1 MPSEA
6 LVDFDFAPLI
16 GDGITRTHEDT
27 HGAQHA
33 LQLVTTRA
41 TGGHTGDVAEE
52 PAKEASKSARTVDC
66 PSCARVVAG
75 RYVLLARC
83 DGQRHLRLDAAREC
97 H

>member
-1 MPSEA
+1 VPSEA

-52 PAKEASKSARTVDC
+52 PAIETSKSTRTVDC
-66 PSCARVVAG
+66 PDARVVAG
-75 RYVLLARC
+75 RHVLLAHG
-83 DGQRHLRLDAAREC
+83 DGQRHVRLDAACEC